1 VAAPYTDLL
10 NEALDDL
17 TATLTAVTIAYAL
30 STTQQRSCQIVCF
43 ILAPSFTTVA
53 GNGNIVRVDFPIKVV
68 GSGPAGLPVL
78 REILQITATV
88 LGSTVIVMSGRPG
101 TLEVGGQEYPCYD
114 LAVGMQAQTA

>member
-1 VAAPYTDLL
+1 MAAPYTDLL

-17 TATLTAVTIAYAL
+17 TATLTAVSGLRVVNDPTK
-30 STTQQRSCQIVCF
+30 IVPNCVF

-53 GNGNIVRVDFPIKVV
+53 GNGNIVRVDFPIKVI

-88 LGSTVIVMSGRPG
+88 LGSTLIVMSGKPG

>member
-1 VAAPYTDLL
+1 MAAPYTDLL

-17 TATLTAVTIAYAL
+17 TATLTAISTIRVVNDP
-30 STTQQRSCQIVCF
+30 TKIVPNCVF
-43 ILAPSFTTVA
+43 ILAPSFTTIA
-53 GNGNIVRVDFPIKVV
+53 GNGNIVRVDFPIKVI

>member
-1 VAAPYTDLL
+1 MAAPYTDLL

-17 TATLTAVTIAYAL
+17 TATLTAIQSLRVVNDPTK
-30 STTQQRSCQIVCF
+30 IVPNCVF
-43 ILAPSFTTVA
+43 ILAPSFTTTA
-53 GNGNIVRVDFPIKVV
+53 GNGNIVRMDFPIKII

-78 REILQITATV
+78 REILQIAATV
-88 LGSTVIVMSGRPG
+88 LGSAIIVMSGRPG